1 MRSMSRPLANAPRMG
16 VALGPPG
23 RNVSGINPPACNHSF
38 MKIQRLSVF
47 YCASWGSRRF
57 AATSPD

>member
-1 MRSMSRPLANAPRMG
+1 MSRPLANAPRLG
-16 VALGPPG
+16 VALGRPG
-23 RNVSGINPPACNHSF
+23 PKVSGINPPACNHSF

-57 AATSPD
+57 AATFPD